1 MFGKSDI
8 LKFCFYIFDKDK
20 NGNIEEDEL
29 HTLVEVL
36 QSAGQGQ
43 FYSNT
48 KQALMGAFDEDGDG
62 KMNFPE
68 FCALHKKY
76 RKYKFRSFVRSEE
89 EEEDACHRGSSN

>member
-1 MFGKSDI
+1 MFGKPDI

-36 QSAGQGQ
+36 QSSGQGQ

-76 RKYKFRSFVRSEE
+76 VSHSLHTLFIKFLF
-89 EEEDACHRGSSN
+89 